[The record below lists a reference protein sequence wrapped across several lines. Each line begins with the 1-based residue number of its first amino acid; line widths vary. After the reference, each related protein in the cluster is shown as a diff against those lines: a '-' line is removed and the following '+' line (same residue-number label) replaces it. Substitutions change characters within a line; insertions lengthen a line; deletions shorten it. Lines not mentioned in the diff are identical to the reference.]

1 MKRVVDQPAADDG
14 DHFIYRVG
22 ELIAPIL
29 DMDCRLSMSEILAV
43 NV

>member
-1 MKRVVDQPAADDG
+1 MKGVVDQPAADDG